1 MWGKSQPVTHS
12 SLPWRAVSNKSIQG
26 SPQQQSHPNPPGLR
40 RRCGRKADA
49 EGEEAPLRP
58 EPPQGGE
65 QGGGAGV
72 RPGLHLGLGGRR
84 AESAR
89 EDSLRAPGA
98 FKQLQMMALSFLP

>member
-49 EGEEAPLRP
+49 EGEEA
-58 EPPQGGE
+58 
-65 QGGGAGV
+65 A
-72 RPGLHLGLGGRR
+72 
-84 AESAR
+84 A
-89 EDSLRAPGA
+89 APGA
-98 FKQLQMMALSFLP
+98 APGRGAGRRCWSPPWPALGPRWEEGGVSQGGLFTGTRGL

>member
-1 MWGKSQPVTHS
+1 MGGRQTRK
-12 SLPWRAVSNKSIQG
+12 G
-26 SPQQQSHPNPPGLR
+26 R
-40 RRCGRKADA
+40 RR
-49 EGEEAPLRP
+49 PLHP

-72 RPGLHLGLGGRR
+72 RPGLPLGLGGRR
-84 AESAR
+84 AGSAR